1 MTEPK
6 SDYSSIPPPPGGV
19 RWNKGF
25 KRIWRRIK
33 GFKEIRVELWDLWFK
48 SPEDAERVRKRC
60 FRSSRDLC
68 FKKISPAAPIP
79 SHTVSYSEDGVMDLS
94 DSFHSGFIF

>member
-1 MTEPK
+1 M
-6 SDYSSIPPPPGGV
+6 
-19 RWNKGF
+19 
-25 KRIWRRIK
+25 
-33 GFKEIRVELWDLWFK
+33 ELWDLRFK

-68 FKKISPAAPIP
+68 FQKISPAAPIP

-94 DSFHSGFIF
+94 DSFHSGFSILNVNRFCGFKDLTD

>member
-1 MTEPK
+1 MKGYT
-6 SDYSSIPPPPGGV
+6 PPWGGGGV
-19 RWNKGF
+19 RWNKGA

-33 GFKEIRVELWDLWFK
+33 GFKEIRVELWDLRFK

-68 FKKISPAAPIP
+68 FQKNSPAAPIP
-79 SHTVSYSEDGVMDLS
+79 SHTVYSEDGVMD
-94 DSFHSGFIF
+94 F